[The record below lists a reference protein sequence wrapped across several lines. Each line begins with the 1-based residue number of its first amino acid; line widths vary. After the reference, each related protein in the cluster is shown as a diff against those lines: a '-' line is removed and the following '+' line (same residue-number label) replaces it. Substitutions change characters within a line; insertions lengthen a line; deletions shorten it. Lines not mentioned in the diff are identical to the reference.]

1 MAERVFKNL
10 AAWSSLDDDALAS
23 AIEATGAPRPSEA
36 HELGLARKLFAR
48 AVETPGGLK
57 IQTLHAFC
65 ERVLH
70 AAPFE
75 ANVAAGFAII
85 EEVQQAQLIARAPR
99 RRCWRRRR
107 RDADLAQALEKI
119 AEDAGLVFTDLLD
132 EALRQRKFFRAARR
146 RRGFASGAGSGGRM
160 TRPPRFCRDMLEG
173 GIAPARWPDLAALL
187 MTGTATDGKKG
198 ALFSAAY
205 AALRCGRREEALAK
219 ISGDFLQ

>member
-1 MAERVFKNL
+1 MSGPRKVPHRRRRGRRAPPIPTASAWVSANAGSGKTHVLAQRVIRLLLAGTPPGRILCLTFTKAAAANMAERVFKNL

-36 HELGLARKLFAR
+36 QQLGLARKLFAR

-85 EEVQQAQLIARAPR
+85 EEVQQAQLIARAKMEV
-99 RRCWRRRR
+99 
-107 RDADLAQALEKI
+107 LAQA
-119 AEDAGLVFTDLLD
+119 
-132 EALRQRKFFRAARR
+132 RARR
-146 RRGFASGAGSGGRM
+146 GPRASAGKNRGRRGAGFHRS
-160 TRPPRFCRDMLEG
+160 
-173 GIAPARWPDLAALL
+173 AR
-187 MTGTATDGKKG
+187 
-198 ALFSAAY
+198 
-205 AALRCGRREEALAK
+205 
-219 ISGDFLQ
+219 